1 MGTNGVQNGIVTIEL
16 FFSLF
21 ILFWLAGLTIFF
33 FKKLKGLEFT
43 KDTGERETILEAL
56 HTIGEGIKKCQINN
70 QGLEKSLTE
79 IKEDGIHHI
88 QKIGFV
94 RFNPFADTGGEQS
107 FVLSLQDGEKSGLVL
122 TTLHGRSGTRWYAK
136 MIKNGKSSTD
146 LSKEEKEA
154 INQAS

>member
-1 MGTNGVQNGIVTIEL
+1 MTIEL
-16 FFSLF
+16 FFSL
-21 ILFWLAGLTIFF
+21 LVLLWLGALTIFL

-43 KDTGERETILEAL
+43 KDTGERESILEAL
-56 HTIGEGIKKCQINN
+56 HTTHEGIKRCQIQN
-70 QGLEKSLTE
+70 QELEKSLKE
-79 IKEDGIHHI
+79 LKEDGIHHI

-107 FVLSLQDGEKSGLVL
+107 FVLSLLDREKSGLVL

-136 MIKNGKSSTD
+136 IIKNGKSSID